1 MESLMKNNTISIAE
15 GKKAFS
21 HLIQDVADHKGDE
34 VDIIAPALL
43 KYELINA
50 LVIAARRGRIE
61 A

>member
-1 MESLMKNNTISIAE
+1 MKNNTISIAE
-15 GKKAFS
+15 GRKAFS
-21 HLIQDVADHKGDE
+21 RLIQDVADHKGDE
-34 VDIIAPALL
+34 VDIISPALL